1 MGVGDEVTRFDPSDE
16 TEVDERRERAFVDAD
31 RIMMQV
37 IQTSLSLI
45 GFGFTINTLFQ
56 SAVVR
61 GLAPAT
67 DAGARRLGLALLV
80 LGLLLLAMGIWN
92 QVRLLETLANRYGRG
107 QRWLRSAYHYNATPS
122 LLIAILLLIVGFLA
136 LLIGL
141 RYSA

>member
-1 MGVGDEVTRFDPSDE
+1 MGDEVSRLE
-16 TEVDERRERAFVDAD
+16 AEADERRERAFVDAD

-67 DAGARRLGLALLV
+67 DASARRLGLALLA

-92 QVRLLETLANRYGRG
+92 QVRLLGTLTKRYGGGR
-107 QRWLRSAYHYNATPS
+107 RWLGSAYHYNSTPS
-122 LLIAILLLIVGFLA
+122 LLIAVLLLIVGFLG
-136 LLIGL
+136 LRIGL
-141 RYSA
+141 RYPS